1 MKTSKLLTVSHT
13 CVLFVGALLFGASSL
28 GAQQLDVAVT
38 YAAQRSLKAS
48 TNQNFWMSGGSIEL
62 GMNMWKGWGLAAD
75 LTGTHTGSIGTSG
88 IPLSLV
94 TTTFGPRYRWHA
106 QRKLSLYGQALV
118 GEANGFRSLFP
129 ATTGAQTDAN
139 SLALQLGGGLDY
151 RLHGS
156 YALRLLDAGWL
167 RTQLPNATDNV
178 QNTLR
183 LGAGLV
189 VNFGK

>member
-1 MKTSKLLTVSHT
+1 MKASKLLTASLT
-13 CVLFVGALLFGASSL
+13 CLLLMGGSLLDASSL
-28 GAQQLDVAVT
+28 RAQQLDVAVT
-38 YAAQRSLKAS
+38 YTAQRSLKAS
-48 TNQNFWMSGGSIEL
+48 TGQNFWMSGGSIEL
-62 GMNMWKGWGLAAD
+62 GLNVWKGWGVAAD
-75 LTGTHTGSIGTSG
+75 FTGTHTDSIGTSG

-118 GEANGFRSLFP
+118 GEANGFRSIFP
-129 ATTGAQTDAN
+129 ASAGAQTDAN

-151 RLHGS
+151 RLHGR
-156 YALRLLDAGWL
+156 YALRVLDAGWL

-189 VNFGK
+189 VNFGR